1 MTKPHDPRRPHRPTR
16 AHAADQL
23 DDKHFGSVEASPTNP
38 STLVTTDTQ

>member
-23 DDKHFGSVEASPTNP
+23 DKHFGSVEASPTNP